1 MSEKAISI
9 MLVDDNPDDNF
20 FHERE
25 IKRNNPNNSVIKMNS
40 GAKALDYLKSIENE
54 GSRPDLILLDI
65 NMPGM
70 NGWEFLEEYSRLE
83 KEVKL
88 RSIIIILTTSENP
101 DDVARAKGWVSV
113 SDYRSKPL
121 TGEIMADIIGKYF
134 KDAP

>member
-1 MSEKAISI
+1 MSDKAISI

-25 IKRNNPNNSVIKMNS
+25 IKRNNPNNLVIKMTS
-40 GAKALDYLKSIENE
+40 GAKALDYLKSIRDAGPHPE
-54 GSRPDLILLDI
+54 LILLDI

-70 NGWEFLEEYSRLE
+70 NGWEFLEEYNRLE
-83 KEVKL
+83 KEFKI

-101 DDVARAKGWVSV
+101 DDVAKAKGWASV

-134 KDAP
+134 MNP